1 MAVIKDVARLA
12 GVSVASVSKVL
23 NNAGSVSN
31 KTREKIESAIKELDY
46 IPSTIARSMR
56 TRKTNMIAVVV
67 PDIIDDFFA
76 NVFNYIKDAAQNL
89 GYTPILYSIED
100 NIEMLKNYL
109 GKISLVNFD
118 GAIFC
123 FLDEDEVIS
132 NFEKIQMQ
140 IPITLF
146 SWNISNVKFSAVVTD
161 VFEGEYKAARY
172 LIEKGEKR
180 IAFVGGPENSR
191 ISKQKFDGFAKAMR
205 EAGLE
210 IKDDYLFNGHCRYQT
225 GYQAAIRFSRLAEM
239 PTAVVAAGDNFAAG
253 LIKYFT
259 RKGIKVPDDIKVIGF
274 DNIPLASIY
283 EPAIS
288 TVSIPIEQ
296 MSREAVNLLVNK
308 ITGREKAN
316 RTIIFKNELLI
327 RNSTDRDILIDFEF

>member
-1 MAVIKDVARLA
+1 MAVIKDVAKLA

-23 NNAGSVSN
+23 NNAESVSDR
-31 KTREKIESAIKELDY
+31 TRGKIEAAIKELDY

-67 PDIIDDFFA
+67 PDIIDDFFS
-76 NVFNYIKDAAQNL
+76 NVFNFIKDAAQNL

-100 NIEMLKNYL
+100 NIEILKNYL

-123 FLDEDEVIS
+123 FLDEDEVID

-146 SWNISNVKFSAVVTD
+146 SWNISNEKFSAVVTD
-161 VFEGEYKAARY
+161 VFEGEYRAARY
-172 LIEKGEKR
+172 LIDKGEKK

-191 ISKQKFDGFAKAMR
+191 ISKQKFNGYAKAMR

-210 IKDDYLFNGHCRYQT
+210 ITDDYLFNGHYRYQT
-225 GYQAAIRFSRLAEM
+225 GYQAAIKFSRLAEM
-239 PTAVVAAGDNFAAG
+239 PTAVVAANDVIAAG
-253 LIKYFT
+253 LIKCFIK
-259 RKGIKVPDDIKVIGF
+259 KGIRVPDDIRIIGF

-288 TVSIPIEQ
+288 TISIPIEQ

-308 ITGREKAN
+308 IKNREKAN
-316 RTIIFKNELLI
+316 KTIIFKNELLL
-327 RNSTDRDILIDFEF
+327 RNSTDKDIMIDFEF